1 MPGVPTQMVQTRGS
15 SRSSA
20 PPSAPSGGGRA
31 TGAASGVGEQPTG
44 SHKAQKRRPPSAAAT
59 SKKKVKVLKA
69 EDSKPA
75 LEPAQVAVKSAD
87 SPPAAARAVLPPVK
101 EEPAA
106 LCRAPFEATG
116 QLYVGAHVSGAGGL
130 WNAVREAHD
139 IGARSFA
146 LFLASQRTWNRKPLS
161 EEGAVRFREAM
172 QYGYS
177 GDLVVPHG
185 SYLMNLGSPEPETRS
200 KSCALLLDELAA
212 LSEAGPAT
220 LQLSPSP
227 AQRCGQAGF
236 PGLCQREW
244 FPRNSSVR
252 RVGDRQRCLCRRPAE
267 VSHGSTCGKISRD
280 ESVAHIAR
288 GINDALSVTSGVTVL
303 LENMSRQGNTLG
315 GDLREL
321 RAIIDL
327 VEDQDRIGVCL
338 DTCHAHAAGYDL
350 STEAGFSTLMA
361 DFESVLGLNR
371 LRAVHLNDSKS
382 PVGSHKDRHE
392 NIGKGTIGKA
402 GIMRVLADPRFQ
414 RLPIVLETPYVDDG
428 IYRRE
433 IKLLYGMIGA

>member
-1 MPGVPTQMVQTRGS
+1 MLVRYFAEAQSVLRLMMVQTRGS

-44 SHKAQKRRPPSAAAT
+44 SRKAQKRRTPSAAAT

-75 LEPAQVAVKSAD
+75 LGPAQVAVKSAA
-87 SPPAAARAVLPPVK
+87 SRPAAARGVLPPVK
-101 EEPAA
+101 EEAAA

-130 WNAVREAHD
+130 WKAVREAHD

-161 EEGAVRFREAM
+161 EEDAVRFREAM
-172 QYGYS
+172 QNYGYS

-200 KSCALLLDELAA
+200 KSCALLLDEL
-212 LSEAGPAT
+212 
-220 LQLSPSP
+220 
-227 AQRCGQAGF
+227 QRCQKL
-236 PGLCQREW
+236 GLPL
-244 FPRNSSVR
+244 FNFHP
-252 RVGDRQRCLCRRPAE
+252 
-267 VSHGSTCGKISRD
+267 GSTCGKISRD

-382 PVGSHKDRHE
+382 LVGSHKDRHE

-414 RLPIVLETPYVDDG
+414 RLPIVLETPYVDDD